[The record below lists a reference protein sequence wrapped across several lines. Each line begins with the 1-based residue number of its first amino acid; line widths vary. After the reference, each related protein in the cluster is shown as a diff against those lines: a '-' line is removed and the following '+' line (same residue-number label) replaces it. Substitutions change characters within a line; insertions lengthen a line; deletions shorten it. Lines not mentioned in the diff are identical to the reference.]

1 MAILGVNSFDNRLY
15 FVTQEE
21 EKEMS
26 VVVEEEEVVAML
38 PQEVIATLPDET
50 IKVSD
55 ALAKEHLDCN
65 VERLVRLVSRLGFCF
80 SKLKH
85 SSRIQYGSESRTS
98 VVIKW

>member
-21 EKEMS
+21 ETEMS
-26 VVVEEEEVVAML
+26 VVVEEEEVIAM
-38 PQEVIATLPDET
+38 LPDET
-50 IKVSD
+50 IQVSD

-80 SKLKH
+80 RS
-85 SSRIQYGSESRTS
+85 
-98 VVIKW
+98 